1 MGSYKDLIVF
11 KKAYSLAMDILKASR
26 SFPAD
31 EKYSLTDQIRRSSRS
46 VCVNIGEAYRRR
58 RYPAHFV
65 SKLTDSNAENTETEI
80 WIQFSFDCK
89 YFSESEHTDFSQRC
103 EEVGRILG
111 FMIDHP
117 EKFCGGGS

>member
-11 KKAYSLAMDILKASR
+11 KKAYSLAMDILKKTKF
-26 SFPAD
+26 FPPE

-58 RYPAHFV
+58 KYEAYFV

-80 WIQFSFDCK
+80 WIQFSKDCK
-89 YFSESEHTDFSQRC
+89 YLDESDYKDFSHRC
-103 EEVGRILG
+103 EEVGRMLG
-111 FMIDHP
+111 SMIDHP
-117 EKFCGGGS
+117 KKFCK

>member
-11 KKAYSLAMDILKASR
+11 KKAYSLAMDILKATK
-26 SFPAD
+26 SFPAE

-58 RYPAHFV
+58 TYPAHFV
-65 SKLTDSNAENTETEI
+65 SKLTDSNAENTETGI
-80 WIQFSFDCK
+80 WIQFSTDCK
-89 YFSESEHTDFSQRC
+89 YLNDFEFKGFSERC

-111 FMIDHP
+111 YMIDHP
-117 EKFCGGGS
+117 EKFCR